1 MECSHPRKRE
11 RGRSLSRVRL
21 RQENPRD
28 DQAYHEEMISPS
40 AKIIFLDDLQLFSNA
55 PMYGAATSRKLTV
68 YRRFAAPFPSLF
80 APSRKRPGI
89 RAATEGIQNDYRNS

>member
-55 PMYGAATSRKLTV
+55 PMYSAATSRRLTV
-68 YRRFAAPFPSLF
+68 FRRFAAPFPSLF
-80 APSRKRPGI
+80 APSRKRADLRP
-89 RAATEGIQNDYRNS
+89 RLRRKIQWPPE